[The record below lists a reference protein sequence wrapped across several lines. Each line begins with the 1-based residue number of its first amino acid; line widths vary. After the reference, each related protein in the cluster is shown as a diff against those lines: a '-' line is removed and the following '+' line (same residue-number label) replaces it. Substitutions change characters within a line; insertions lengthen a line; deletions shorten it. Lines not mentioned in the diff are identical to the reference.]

1 MEETFQSENG
11 LAGLDE
17 HQVRRSPSRA
27 RWVTLA
33 MPARA
38 FLAVVRA
45 DEHAHRP
52 TPGDLIP
59 LTCNEIQGLFISVV
73 VRPVHCPAHRLS

>member
-1 MEETFQSENG
+1 M
-11 LAGLDE
+11 LA
-17 HQVRRSPSRA
+17 H
-27 RWVTLA
+27 
-33 MPARA
+33 A

-59 LTCNEIQGLFISVV
+59 LTCNEIQHLLIRVV
-73 VRPVHCPAHRLS
+73 VRPVHGPGPPAELVRLVTHPPGAITSQPLPEARVTEHFRWPP